1 MAETDPAP
9 APDPAAGRFWTIQ
22 LVRLVGL
29 GLVIF
34 GAMIVAGRVDQ
45 NPLVGSALMVIGL
58 MDFLIVP
65 RLLARRWK
73 SRP

>member
-9 APDPAAGRFWTIQ
+9 APDPAAGRVWTIQ